1 MLNMSYP
8 NFLIGAGA
16 STAFGFPSMKELT
29 REFAQHLLQE
39 DKTKLNEL
47 YNGIVNIMNSAFE
60 NNADVES
67 IMSVIV
73 GLKENSRFKENIGDF
88 GLYVLYS
95 KFHSNDMF
103 SNLNHF
109 NRDELEQLETE
120 YKQFIRSKLELNIP
134 IIEKAFAIYDN
145 LFGNLYRYYGKGD
158 PFKKAEPYSKIDSSY
173 HNMHNHFNIFT
184 TNYDTAVEKYF
195 NAKLKDFT
203 YYTGAT
209 NDIYKEKKLDMDDF
223 VRKCF
228 STQEQSTIRII
239 KLHGSI
245 NWIKDKDGNLIQ
257 KDLHDT
263 YQTIKNSNESDY
275 IKEEIMI
282 YPLSQKQLYLSP
294 FIQFFNYLEK
304 ELRSNKIWI
313 VIGYSFRDIFIR
325 NMFERSIDTVKKI
338 IIVSPHS
345 DEVKGLFNS
354 QTQNKIIEIKKRF
367 GIDEECDNV
376 NENIEQELKKSV
388 YPG

>member
-1 MLNMSYP
+1 MSYP

-29 REFAQHLLQE
+29 RKFAQYLLRE

-47 YNGIVNIMNSAFE
+47 YNGIVNIMNLVFE

-73 GLKENSRFKENIGDF
+73 GLKEDTRFKENIGDF
-88 GLYVLYS
+88 GLYVLHS
-95 KFHSNDMF
+95 KLQAHDIF
-103 SNLNHF
+103 SNLDF
-109 NRDELEQLETE
+109 NKSDLDQLEKE
-120 YKQFIRSKLELNIP
+120 YKQFIRSEMELSTPRLDN
-134 IIEKAFAIYDN
+134 AYLIYDN
-145 LFGNLYRYYGKGD
+145 LFGNLFRYYSFQD
-158 PFKKAEPYSKIDSSY
+158 PPKKAEPYSRVNAEY
-173 HNMHNHFNIFT
+173 RNNVHRHFNIFT
-184 TNYDTAVEKYF
+184 TNYDTVIEKYF
-195 NAKLKDFT
+195 HDKLKDPWF
-203 YYTGAT
+203 YTGAK
-209 NDIYKEKKLDMDDF
+209 KENGKDDYLDMDEF

-228 STQEQSTIRII
+228 STDEQFTMRII

-245 NWIKDKDGNLIQ
+245 NWIKDKDGHLIQ
-257 KDLHDT
+257 KGLSESHRS
-263 YQTIKNSNESDY
+263 IENSNESDY

-304 ELRSNKIWI
+304 ELRNNKIWI

-325 NMFERSIDTVKKI
+325 NMFEKSIDTVKKI
-338 IIVSPHS
+338 IVVSPHS

-354 QTQNKIIEIKKRF
+354 RAQEKIIEIKKRF
-367 GIDEECDNV
+367 GTDEECDDV
-376 NENIEQELKKSV
+376 NEDIEQELKKAV